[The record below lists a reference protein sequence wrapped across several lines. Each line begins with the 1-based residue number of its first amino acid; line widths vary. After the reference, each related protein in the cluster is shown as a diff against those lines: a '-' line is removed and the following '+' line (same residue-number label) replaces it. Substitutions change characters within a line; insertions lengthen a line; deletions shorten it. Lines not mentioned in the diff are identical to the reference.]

1 MKAPGNVDELLAL
14 YEEKG
19 SESYG
24 EQVTTM
30 MHAVQCAQL
39 AKDDG
44 ASDELVAAALL
55 HDVGHL
61 VADQQGHPGF
71 SLEENNDDHEAI
83 GARILSPLFG
93 PKVAQPVALHVT
105 AKRWRCTREPS
116 YYEDLSPTSKA
127 TLKAQGGLLSEEE
140 CQRFEAH
147 PGFKDSLRL
156 RTWDDLGKDAEQTQ
170 PQLGEFRELL
180 RRLAKDSR

>member
-1 MKAPGNVDELLAL
+1 MRAEAVIRGPHSLMTTLHLL
-14 YEEKG
+14 
-19 SESYG
+19 
-24 EQVTTM
+24 
-30 MHAVQCAQL
+30 HA
-39 AKDDG
+39 G
-44 ASDELVAAALL
+44 AALK
-55 HDVGHL
+55 
-61 VADQQGHPGF
+61 
-71 SLEENNDDHEAI
+71 SYTEAI

-147 PGFKDSLRL
+147 PGFKDALRL
-156 RTWDDLGKDAEQTQ
+156 RTWDDLGKDEEQTQ